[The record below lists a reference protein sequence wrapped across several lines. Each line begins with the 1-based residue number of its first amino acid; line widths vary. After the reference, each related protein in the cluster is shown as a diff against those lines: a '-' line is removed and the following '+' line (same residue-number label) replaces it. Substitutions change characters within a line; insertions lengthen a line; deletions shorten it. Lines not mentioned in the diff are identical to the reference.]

1 MLRQQRLGAIVLK
14 QNDEQAIELFEWS
27 GIAAARANAME
38 VQVAGLQ
45 DQYRVAEDTIQKLN
59 EQLKEL
65 IRAKGQHENQL
76 MALFTQLL
84 NEKKLKI
91 RNQQR
96 LLASATADAA
106 KGKAGFFRPWVA
118 DLRSET
124 DIMVP
129 VLEIQAATGKPR
141 EAAEPHRAVKRH
153 ARETDSTDDDTD
165 EGVEQMDVDQKIVG
179 DGSLVDQDTDDG
191 GQSTPQPLE
200 EDENTATDNELDAP
214 TEAATPAARLEQTAS
229 STRSSRPDETAP
241 PRRELPFTRR
251 GPSLAKDS
259 RPAPDLA
266 AEETAG
272 ETDDDEL

>member
-1 MLRQQRLGAIVLK
+1 MRQQRLGAIVLK

-27 GIAAARANAME
+27 GIAATRANAME
-38 VQVAGLQ
+38 LQVTGLQ
-45 DQYRVAEDTIQKLN
+45 DKYRVAEDTIQKLN

-65 IRAKGQHENQL
+65 TRAKGQHENQL
-76 MALFTQLL
+76 MAISAQLL
-84 NEKKLKI
+84 NEKKLKV

-106 KGKAGFFRPWVA
+106 KGKVKFFGSWVA

-124 DIMVP
+124 DTVVP
-129 VLEIQAATGKPR
+129 VLEIQAARGKTR
-141 EAAEPHRAVKRH
+141 GAAEPSRVVKRH
-153 ARETDSTDDDTD
+153 SRETDGTDEDTD
-165 EGVEQMDVDQKIVG
+165 EGFEQMDVDHKMVG

-191 GQSTPQPLE
+191 ERSTPQPLE
-200 EDENTATDNELDAP
+200 EDENTATDNELDAS
-214 TEAATPAARLEQTAS
+214 TEAATPAARLDQAAS
-229 STRSSRPDETAP
+229 STRSSHPDEIAP
-241 PRRELPFTRR
+241 PRRELPFARR
-251 GPSLAKDS
+251 GPSLATDA